1 MSAPAQTRF
10 PRSFRT
16 LIDIPA
22 GLRTAMSALLN
33 RQLADVTDLTTQAKF
48 AHWNVKGLDF
58 IQLHELFDDVAEH
71 LEDHTDLIAERITAL
86 GGFARGTAR
95 LAAAES
101 SLPEFPQDLT
111 EGRDYVAALAERL
124 AQFGAGVRRAI
135 DESTGAGD
143 QGTADLL
150 TEISRSVD
158 KDLWFLEAH
167 LQSERY

>member
-16 LIDIPA
+16 SIDLAAP
-22 GLRTAMSALLN
+22 LRSAMAELLN
-33 RQLADVTDLTTQAKF
+33 RHLADVTDLTTQAKF

-101 SLPEFPQDLT
+101 SLPEFPMDLT
-111 EGRDYVAALAERL
+111 EGRDYVGALSERL
-124 AQFGAGVRRAI
+124 ARFGAGIRRAI
-135 DESTGAGD
+135 DESSGAGD
-143 QGTADLL
+143 QATADLL
-150 TEISRSVD
+150 TEISRGVD

-167 LQSERY
+167 LQAERH